1 MLVGSTVLSAVMMKY
16 VLNYNDTFYDGHIE
30 KEKFPFVAALLYGAI
45 ISATDPVAVV
55 ALLKE
60 LGAPKQ
66 LSTLIEGES
75 LLNDGTAMVAFYIL
89 LNIVEGESP
98 SFMGMLV
105 KFCRLSGGGPLLGI
119 ITGIITTFFIHLIHN
134 NFVLEINLTIVS
146 CYIMF
151 YIAEFTDLAV
161 SGILALVALGLYM
174 SYTGK
179 TYISTSSSHAL
190 HHVWGYIG
198 FCAETIIFIL
208 SGVIIGSRIFL
219 EQLFQETSNITSYDF
234 AKVFMAYIMLHFIRF
249 VCIMCF
255 WPCLKNMGY
264 GLSFK

>member
-1 MLVGSTVLSAVMMKY
+1 
-16 VLNYNDTFYDGHIE
+16 
-30 KEKFPFVAALLYGAI
+30 LLYGAI

-89 LNIVEGESP
+89 LDKVLEKES
-98 SFMGMLV
+98 SFWDMFIRFV
-105 KFCRLSGGGPLLGI
+105 RLSGGGAFLGI
-119 ITGIITTFFIHLIHN
+119 LTGIITSTMLHYIN
-134 NFVLEINLTIVS
+134 NDYVLEVNLTIVS

-151 YIAEFTDLAV
+151 YFAEFTALHM
-161 SGILALVALGLYM
+161 SGIIALVALGLFM
-174 SYTGK
+174 SFAGK
-179 TYISTSSSHAL
+179 TYISTGSSHAL

-208 SGVIIGSRIFL
+208 SGVIIGERIL
-219 EQLFQETSNITSYDF
+219 IE
-234 AKVFMAYIMLHFIRF
+234 
-249 VCIMCF
+249 
-255 WPCLKNMGY
+255 
-264 GLSFK
+264 